1 MPSFRQGRM
10 VIQHGD
16 LTALAVDALV
26 SPSSSA
32 LAPGADP
39 ASHAIHATA
48 GPELA
53 AACVALAGGLPGQA
67 RCTPGFLLPAPWV
80 VHVVTPRWQGGGQG
94 EERLLEAC
102 YENSL
107 AVAFGEGATTI
118 ALPPLG
124 MADGFPPEQAARVG
138 ISTTLDFLENHPS
151 LEQVF
156 FCCAR
161 TEDLDVLLSVADEY
175 L

>member
-1 MPSFRQGRM
+1 M
-10 VIQHGD
+10 VIQHSD
-16 LTALAVDALV
+16 VTALAVDALV
-26 SPSSSA
+26 SPSNA
-32 LAPGADP
+32 LLAPGTDP
-39 ASHAIHATA
+39 AGRAIHAAA

-53 AACVALAGGLPGQA
+53 TACVALGGGLPGQA
-67 RCTPGFLLPAPWV
+67 QCTAGFLLPAPWV

-94 EERLLEAC
+94 EERVLEAC
-102 YENSL
+102 YENCL
-107 AVAFGEGATTI
+107 AVAFGAGATTI

-124 MADGFPPEQAARVG
+124 IAEGFPPEQAARVA

-161 TEDLDVLLSVADEY
+161 PADLDVLLSVADEY

>member
-1 MPSFRQGRM
+1 M
-10 VIQHGD
+10 VIQQSD
-16 LTALAVDALV
+16 VTALAVDALV
-26 SPSSSA
+26 SPA
-32 LAPGADP
+32 TPMLAPGLDP
-39 ASHAIHATA
+39 ASRAIHAAA

-53 AACVALAGGLPGQA
+53 AACVAIGGGAPGQA
-67 RCTPGFLLPAPWV
+67 RCTAGFLLPASWV
-80 VHVVTPRWQGGGQG
+80 VHAVVPSWQGGGQG
-94 EERLLEAC
+94 EERVLEAC
-102 YENSL
+102 YENGL
-107 AVAFGEGATTI
+107 AAAFGAGATTI

-124 MADGFPPEQAARVG
+124 IAEGFPPEQAARVG

-161 TEDLDVLLSVADEY
+161 TADLDVLLSVADEY

>member
-10 VIQHGD
+10 VIQQGD

-26 SPSSSA
+26 SPA
-32 LAPGADP
+32 TPTLAPGADP
-39 ASHAIHATA
+39 ASRAIHAVA
-48 GPELA
+48 GPDLA
-53 AACVALAGGLPGQA
+53 VACAALGGGGAGEA
-67 RCTPGFLLPAPWV
+67 KCTPGFLLPAPWI
-80 VHVVTPRWQGGGQG
+80 VHVVAPSWQGGGQG
-94 EERLLEAC
+94 EERVLEAC
-102 YENSL
+102 YENGL
-107 AVAFGEGATTI
+107 AVAFGAGATTI
-118 ALPPLG
+118 ALPPIG
-124 MADGFPPEQAARVG
+124 IADGFPPEQAARVA

>member
-10 VIQHGD
+10 VIQHSD

-26 SPSSSA
+26 SPATAA
-32 LAPGADP
+32 LAPGVDP
-39 ASHAIHATA
+39 ASRAIHAAA

-53 AACVALAGGLPGQA
+53 AACRALGGGAAGQA
-67 RCTPGFLLPAPWV
+67 KCTAGFLLPAPWV
-80 VHVVTPRWQGGGQG
+80 VHVVVPTWQGGGQG

-102 YENSL
+102 YENGL
-107 AVAFGEGATTI
+107 AVAFGAGATTI
-118 ALPPLG
+118 ALPPIG
-124 MADGFPPEQAARVG
+124 IADGFPPEQAARVG
-138 ISTTLDFLENHPS
+138 VSTTLDFLENHPS

-161 TEDLDVLLSVADEY
+161 TADLDVLLSVADEY